1 MMREEAI
8 RRLAEAAVTVESRFG
23 LPAELVAAQAA
34 VESGWLQHAP
44 GNNPFGIKWSAARHA
59 PDARQ
64 LLRTREWMTEDQVER
79 WVKAVEGRQVLR
91 RLSGPDRRGRYEWEV
106 RDWFATYPTLTD
118 AFTDYA
124 LMLSRQPRYQR
135 VAAAASWEAAMD
147 AIAESG
153 YATDPEY
160 GRKLRRVMTPEFVAA
175 ISEARS
181 TASHALAALKD
192 QPDKSLPA

>member
-1 MMREEAI
+1 MSREEAI
-8 RRLAEAAVTVESRFG
+8 RRLAEAAVSVESRFG

-34 VESGWLQHAP
+34 LESGWLRHAP
-44 GNNPFGIKWSAARHA
+44 GNNPFGIKWSPARHD

-64 LLRTREWMTEDQVER
+64 LLRTREWLTEDQLER
-79 WVKAVEGRQVLR
+79 WAKSMEGRQVLR
-91 RLSGPDRRGRYEWEV
+91 RLSGPDRRGRFEWEV

-124 LMLSRQPRYQR
+124 LLLSRQPRYQR
-135 VAAAASWEAAMD
+135 VVAAPSWEAAMD

-160 GRKLRRVMTPEFVAA
+160 GRKLRQVMTPEFLAA

-181 TASHALAALKD
+181 TASQALAALKD
-192 QPDKSLPA
+192 PPDKSLSA